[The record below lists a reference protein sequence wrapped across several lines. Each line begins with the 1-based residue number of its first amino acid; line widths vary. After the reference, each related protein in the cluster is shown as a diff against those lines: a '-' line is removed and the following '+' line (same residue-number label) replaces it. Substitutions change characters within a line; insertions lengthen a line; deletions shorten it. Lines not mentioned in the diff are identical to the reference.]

1 MTLALTVVGV
11 AAMLVAACGK
21 PYSVSGENAP
31 DPPAAETGSDA
42 RWHAQQLRMVSS
54 AEPLAEETAFELLHV
69 CDNGASIYILS
80 AGEST
85 ELAVIPRDRLPAGHP
100 CRARGP

>member
-1 MTLALTVVGV
+1 MTLALAVVGL
-11 AAMLVAACGK
+11 AAMLVVACGR

-31 DPPAAETGSDA
+31 DPAAAETGSNA
-42 RWHAQQLRMVSS
+42 RWYAQQLRLVSS
-54 AEPLAEETAFELLHV
+54 AEPLAAETAFELLHV

-100 CRARGP
+100 CRVRGP